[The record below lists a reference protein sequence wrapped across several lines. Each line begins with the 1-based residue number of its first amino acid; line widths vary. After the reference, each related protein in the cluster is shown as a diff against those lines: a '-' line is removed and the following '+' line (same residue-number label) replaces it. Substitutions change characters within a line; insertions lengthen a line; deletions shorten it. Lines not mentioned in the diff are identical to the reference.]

1 MDNLILGDSSAVIK
15 TFADEQFDTVFTS
28 PPYNRKR
35 NDKYEDF
42 TDISDDYFNFLVE
55 SINQCLRVCKGNVY
69 YNIQKNFYNRVE
81 IYKLFGHFAEQIIE
95 TIVWNKANP
104 TPAGGDAVTNSYE
117 YILVLSNNNTA
128 LKANN
133 TYTKNHFCT
142 PVYSENPYKKQH
154 RAVMHPK
161 AVEYVLRSF
170 CKPNESVLDP
180 FMGTGTTGVVCKQFG
195 MTFTGIELVEKYY
208 NISKQQ
214 MSSYTQPF
222 LL

>member
-1 MDNLILGDSSAVIK
+1 VDNLILGDSTVVIK
-15 TFADEQFDTVFTS
+15 TFANEQFDTVFTS

-35 NDKYEDF
+35 DDKYASF
-42 TDISDDYFNFLVE
+42 TDIYDDYFDFLVE
-55 SINQCLRVCKGNVY
+55 SIEQCLRVCKGNVF
-69 YNIQKNFYNRVE
+69 YNVQKNFYNRVE
-81 IYKLFGHFAEQIIE
+81 LYKLFGHFAEQIIE
-95 TIVWNKANP
+95 TIIWNKSNP
-104 TPAGGDAVTNSYE
+104 TPAGGDAVTNAYE

-128 LKANN
+128 LKGND

-142 PVYSENPYKKQH
+142 PVYSENPYKEQH

-161 AVEYVLRSF
+161 AVEFILRSF
-170 CKPNESVLDP
+170 CHPNQNVLDP

-195 MTFTGIELVEKYY
+195 MEFTGIELVEEYY

-214 MSSYTQPF
+214 LSNYTQAF

>member
-1 MDNLILGDSSAVIK
+1 MDNLILGDSSVVIK
-15 TFADEQFDTVFTS
+15 TFAEEQFDT
-28 PPYNRKR
+28 
-35 NDKYEDF
+35 
-42 TDISDDYFNFLVE
+42 
-55 SINQCLRVCKGNVY
+55 VCKGNVY

-95 TIVWNKANP
+95 TIIWHKSNP
-104 TPAGGDAVTNSYE
+104 MPNPHVINAYE

-133 TYTKNHFCT
+133 TYTQNHFCT
-142 PVYSENPYKKQH
+142 PVYAENPYKKQH

-195 MTFTGIELVEKYY
+195 MTFTGIELVEEYY